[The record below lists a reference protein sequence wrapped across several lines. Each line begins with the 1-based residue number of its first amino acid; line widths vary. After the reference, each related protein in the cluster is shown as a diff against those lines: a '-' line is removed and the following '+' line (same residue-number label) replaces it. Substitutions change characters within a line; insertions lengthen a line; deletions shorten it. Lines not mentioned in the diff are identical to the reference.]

1 MKWTFNGPAEHP
13 SFPCL
18 SAGKERGGQY
28 LAVCAVEARLV
39 WLLEEL
45 GGKTKQRWEVKGTS
59 GLTIAQDSGQT
70 GRASKGLRCCSV
82 L

>member
-1 MKWTFNGPAEHP
+1 MGQQSTP
-13 SFPCL
+13 FPCL
-18 SAGKERGGQY
+18 SAGKEGEGQY
-28 LAVCAVEARLV
+28 LAVCATEARLV

-45 GGKTKQRWEVKGTS
+45 GGKTEAEMRSEGDLRTNHC
-59 GLTIAQDSGQT
+59 QDSGQT